1 MKLPITSIT
10 PFTLQDYPDH
20 TACILWFSG
29 CNMACGYCHNPDLV
43 KGAYQKISEEKIL
56 KFLESRTG
64 LLDAIVLSGGE
75 CTMCKSLPEFT
86 KHLKQL
92 GFKVKIDTNGT
103 NPELLEK
110 LISEQTIDYVALDFK
125 APETKFYEITKFA
138 NYNLFLKSLKLL
150 CESEI
155 NLEVRTTIH
164 THLLNEDDINEI
176 IKTLNDYNY
185 KGIYYLQNFREGG
198 TLEKLTTPSRKFNTN
213 EIKNTLVELEFR
225 GF

>member
-20 TACILWFSG
+20 TACIFWFSG

-56 KFLESRTG
+56 KFLESRIG

-86 KHLKQL
+86 KYLKQL

-103 NPELLEK
+103 NPDLLEE
-110 LISEQTIDYVALDFK
+110 LISEKTIDYIALDFK
-125 APETKFYEITKFA
+125 STKSKFYEITKFS

-150 CESEI
+150 CESKI

-164 THLLNEDDINEI
+164 TSLLNEEDINEI